1 MIRTIK
7 AGRDPKQKTEDASK
21 IRQTVEGILA
31 LVESRGN
38 AAVLELL
45 RESDAWSP
53 EQFRL
58 SEREIGQCL
67 SAVRPRE
74 LEDIRFA
81 KAQVRGFAE
90 IQKGALR
97 DSGGETLPGVVSGH
111 KNIPMSSVA
120 CYVPGGRYPLV
131 ASAHMGVVTAK
142 VAGVQR
148 VVALTSPFR
157 GKPQCPLPGTTNQRC
172 LRRQGDRNESYSA
185 DPQRGALYR
194 WPVGG

>member
-31 LVESRGN
+31 SVESRGD
-38 AAVLELL
+38 AAVLELS

-58 SEREIGQCL
+58 SEREIEQCR

-74 LEDIRFA
+74 LED
-81 KAQVRGFAE
+81 
-90 IQKGALR
+90 
-97 DSGGETLPGVVSGH
+97 
-111 KNIPMSSVA
+111 MSSVA

-142 VAGVQR
+142 VAGVKR
-148 VVALTSPFR
+148 VVALTPPFR
-157 GKPQCPLPGTTNQRC
+157 GKPAPAVIAAMHLGGADEIYVLGDIQAIAAAASGT
-172 LRRQGDRNESYSA
+172 ESIA
-185 DPQRGALYR
+185 
-194 WPVGG
+194 PVDFLD